1 MDIKEKF
8 IKDFPI
14 IKGNKKEP
22 YIITFDAY
30 TGQGKSYISK
40 IISKYDNSI
49 IVNNDDLR
57 HWLNDYS
64 KTNDLLYDLQ
74 KYRINELLKNNN
86 SIILDSCSCVNW
98 DYKKEYLDKSGYKYY
113 IIRLECNDNTVKERI
128 NKRLTEDNNTSHGT
142 YEDYIWMKENVSH
155 IDNVDYIIDTS
166 KDIEEQVLDFL
177 NKYNLNNI

>member
-8 IKDFPI
+8 LKDFPI

-22 YIITFDAY
+22 YLIIFDAY

-64 KTNDLLYDLQ
+64 KVNDLLYELQ
-74 KYRINELLKNNN
+74 KYRIKELLKNNN

-98 DYKKEYLDKSGYKYY
+98 DIKKEWLDNSGYKYY

-128 NKRLTEDNNTSHGT
+128 NSRSKDINSTSHGT
-142 YEDYIWMKENVSH
+142 YEDYICMKENVSH
-155 IDNVDYIIDTS
+155 IDNIDYIINTEEN
-166 KDIEEQVLDFL
+166 IEEQVLDFL
-177 NKYNLNNI
+177 NKYNIKQD